1 MITRKGYESDSSSD
15 SDSGVVPEHKLYHF
29 AVTPDHI
36 KEWFEE
42 NQWWV
47 EDLSVDEKLKLCY
60 LFYVYQEC
68 EEQSHRSVKAQRLD
82 ERLQLAHTLG
92 PLLFP
97 GKSFKYIDT
106 DYTRPTNIHF
116 TNPFFCEDNEEKIKI
131 ALGDVDY
138 AAISKTRD
146 SFIPPITT
154 YGPEGLV
161 SIIEA
166 VADLATSATTTA
178 GEGVKEIVKGTVEDV
193 TSASKALRKAPT
205 TIAETQT
212 KSLDRPADEQL
223 LNTSMQKFEEYR
235 QRLNYSFKYGSD
247 EREKANTLLSKI
259 SDEYSRLDKISD
271 TLTPDLVNDFAKL
284 DIYYMMLMTLQTI
297 IETKNKLSESKN
309 IIVLD
314 IEAFTNQY
322 HNPIAKLRDKISD
335 MKKIKLENF
344 TKKLSENVDGLKY
357 IRKDLIDQFMPI
369 FTGLID
375 DVTKK
380 LYEHY
385 LPTNYYDKD
394 SENTDAFL
402 LGLQRVVMYQNIKN
416 YNSKVIQK
424 KTEDDLYKIVERL
437 EQIKRLIPID
447 YYTRYQLENK
457 VIVDYLNND
466 GSFEK
471 SILPSSKDISNIIEF
486 YNEDVKFIR
495 DLNGFLQLIYPKLS
509 VEPGDKSPITLAKEM
524 DRNVAVNG
532 GDADAQEKFL
542 EKIIKPFMKDVLLNL
557 KGEPRDVYDSQMSK
571 YPSYFSMYTNLIL
584 NKINNK
590 NYSVADY
597 INSKPVCI
605 EPKGE
610 VLFDSSENIIEK
622 INDYEIEMEVVACGG
637 GIKIYVAEV
646 GDVVK
651 DVNDA
656 EDVAKDAEEDEYA
669 DFIDAKDAE
678 DVAEK
683 VSKDAEDVAE
693 EDEEDEF
700 IDADEVEDDDADEVE
715 DDDTEDKSKEEMVAE
730 LEQEKFVEVFETFAS
745 EQKEDK
751 DATLLLLK
759 TLVIVNN
766 KLFNTSIKDIPVFQ
780 TVSIKDGVTINIATD
795 DTYLYTSYNFP
806 DVAYGMRNPNYL
818 YCKFK
823 LSDLD
828 KFDCIKQLYYSYPQ
842 INRITDLIRPHLT
855 ERQYQELALLLVEY
869 NTKVDQM
876 TKKENKSADKQTP
889 LKLEVTNLKDQ
900 IYTTANKILPLKMEH
915 YKEEKCFQNP
925 IEMETDESVVKE
937 IKEQL
942 TAFLL
947 PPRKWAV
954 YGHNDKMQLHKNI
967 DTAIVNEV
975 QQLIDKLHTTG
986 IDYHKTLITQSL
998 LLCLGFLKSLQ
1009 KKPDNS
1015 ITLEE
1020 AINLKFKYKIQYF
1033 NDDENDEVTV
1043 TLTSSENDAVITHL
1057 FKIDKED
1064 RKEQFFTSDYSFWG
1078 KSISTN
1084 DVQISDISVGLLKYS
1099 FKVFLYLQ
1107 KKSDISESTLQDI
1120 SDISES
1126 TLPDPLSSSVRNPK
1140 LRKPIILTLVIATL
1154 FAVISFTNTT
1164 NITNNTTNMTTI
1176 TTDTTNIITNTSD
1189 KVIITS
1195 NEITQVYVDIVNY
1208 LEIDLNLANQI
1219 WDYWR
1224 KYLPNSIKAYI
1235 PILSKL
1241 PVNDNDNR
1249 YNDMCND
1256 MCNLVEHFT
1265 NTIIIQQAKS
1275 PEGYVTLKKIMNDLV
1290 AFIGPQTKQPLLVS
1304 SGIEENAFKNAM
1316 VIFDQRNITNIV
1328 SQFILEKNDK
1338 VLSLIST
1345 CITITYSLLS
1355 EPSSLTNEV
1364 TSQGLVKIVYQGFVE
1379 FAKAV
1384 IQITFGGGA
1393 VTDGSKSMKFKSK
1406 KKKKQLIQA
1415 KKTASPIKPKG
1426 KRIRGSPKKIRKPRS
1441 GFLVE
1446 TPIDPFNT

>member
-82 ERLQLAHTLG
+82 ERLQLVNTLG

-97 GKSFKYIDT
+97 DKSFEYIDT
-106 DYTRPTNIHF
+106 TYVRPTNIHF

-131 ALGDVDY
+131 ALADVDDE
-138 AAISKTRD
+138 AISETRD
-146 SFIPPITT
+146 LMLRPITT
-154 YGPEGLV
+154 YGPESLV

-166 VADLATSATTTA
+166 GADLATSAATTA
-178 GEGVKEIVKGTVEDV
+178 GEGVKEIVKGAVEDI

-223 LNTSMQKFEEYR
+223 LNRLKEEFEDYR
-235 QRLNYSFKYGSD
+235 KRLPNDYRFKSD
-247 EREKANTLLSKI
+247 VEREKANTLLSII
-259 SDEYSRLDKISD
+259 SEEYYRLDKISN
-271 TLTPDLVNDFAKL
+271 TLTPELVNGFAKL
-284 DIYYMMLMTLQTI
+284 DIYYKMLQKLQTI
-297 IETKNKLSESKN
+297 IETKNKLSGSN
-309 IIVLD
+309 IIVVLD
-314 IEAFTNQY
+314 IKAFTNQY
-322 HNPIAKLRDKISD
+322 HNLIAQLRNKISD
-335 MKKIKLENF
+335 MKKMKLENF
-344 TKKLSENVDGLKY
+344 EKKLSENVDGLKY
-357 IRKDLIDQFMPI
+357 IREDLLNQFMPI
-369 FTGLID
+369 FEGLID

-380 LYEHY
+380 LYEDY
-385 LPTNYYDKD
+385 LPNNYYDKD
-394 SENTDAFL
+394 SENTDVFL
-402 LGLQRVVMYQNIKN
+402 LGLQRVVMYQKIKLLTD
-416 YNSKVIQK
+416 SRIKI
-424 KTEDDLYKIVERL
+424 KTEDELYEIVKRL
-437 EQIKRLIPID
+437 EQIKRLVPID

-471 SILPSSKDISNIIEF
+471 ILLPSKDISNIIEF

-495 DLNGFLQLIYPKLS
+495 DLNGFLQLIYPIKLS

-532 GDADAQEKFL
+532 GDAQEKFL

-557 KGEPRDVYDSQMSK
+557 KGEPRDVYNSQMSK
-571 YPSYFSMYTNLIL
+571 YPSYFLMYTDLIL
-584 NKINNK
+584 NKIK
-590 NYSVADY
+590 DKKYSVADY
-597 INSKPVCI
+597 INSEPACI

-610 VLFDSSENIIEK
+610 VLFDSSENIIKK
-622 INDYEIEMEVVACGG
+622 INNYVIATEVVACGGG

-651 DVNDA
+651 DVSEDVNDA
-656 EDVAKDAEEDEYA
+656 EDVAKDAEDV
-669 DFIDAKDAE
+669 KDAE
-678 DVAEK
+678 DAE
-683 VSKDAEDVAE
+683 DAEDADFDDAN
-693 EDEEDEF
+693 EDEVEVEV
-700 IDADEVEDDDADEVE
+700 EVEDDDE
-715 DDDTEDKSKEEMVAE
+715 DDDYKFYDTE
-730 LEQEKFVEVFETFAS
+730 EQEKFVELLETFAG
-745 EQKEDK
+745 EQKEDR
-751 DATLLLLK
+751 DATLLLFK

-766 KLFNTSIKDIPVFQ
+766 KLFNNSLKDIPVFQ
-780 TVSIKDGVTINIATD
+780 TESVEDGVTINIATD
-795 DTYLYTSYNFP
+795 DSYLYTSYNFP
-806 DVAYGMRNPNYL
+806 DIAYNKRNPKYL

-823 LSDLD
+823 VSDLD
-828 KFDCIKQLYYSYPQ
+828 NFDCIKKLYNSYPQ
-842 INRITDLIRPHLT
+842 MNRITKLIKPHLS
-855 ERQYQELALLLVEY
+855 EPQYEELALMLVEY
-869 NTKVDQM
+869 NAKVYQM
-876 TKKENKSADKQTP
+876 TKKENEGTDKLTT
-889 LKLEVTNLKDQ
+889 LKLEVKNLKDQ
-900 IYTTANKILPLKMEH
+900 IYTMANKILPLKKQH
-915 YKEEKCFQNP
+915 NKEEKCFENP
-925 IEMETDESVVKE
+925 IEMETDESVVNE
-937 IKEQL
+937 INNQL
-942 TAFLL
+942 TAFLS

-1020 AINLKFKYKIQYF
+1020 AINRKFKYKIEYF
-1033 NDDENDEVTV
+1033 NDDENDQVTV
-1043 TLTSSENDAVITHL
+1043 TLTSSENNAVITHL
-1057 FKIDKED
+1057 FNIDKED
-1064 RKEQFFTSDYSFWG
+1064 RKEQFFTSDYTFWG

-1099 FKVFLYLQ
+1099 FKVFLYLVDTPVTRAT
-1107 KKSDISESTLQDI
+1107 KDI

-1126 TLPDPLSSSVRNPK
+1126 TLPDPLSSSVRNHK

-1164 NITNNTTNMTTI
+1164 NITNNTTNITNNTSNINTI
-1176 TTDTTNIITNTSD
+1176 TTDTTYITTNTSN

-1195 NEITQVYVDIVNY
+1195 NEITQVYNDIVNY
-1208 LEIDLNLANQI
+1208 LQIDLTLANQI

-1224 KYLPNSIKAYI
+1224 KYQPDSIKPYI
-1235 PILSKL
+1235 PILNPL
-1241 PVNDNDNR
+1241 PFDDNMH
-1249 YNDMCND
+1249 NDMCND

-1345 CITITYSLLS
+1345 CIAITYALLS
-1355 EPSSLTNEV
+1355 NPSSLANEV
-1364 TSQGLVKIVYQGFVE
+1364 ASQGLVEIGYQGLVE
-1379 FAKAV
+1379 ILKV
-1384 IQITFGGGA
+1384 LIKLTFGGGA
-1393 VTDGSKSMKFKSK
+1393 VTDGSKSTKPQMKSKSK
-1406 KKKKQLIQA
+1406 KKKKKQVLQA

-1441 GFLVE
+1441 QDGGFLIE
-1446 TPIDPFNT
+1446 TPIVPFNTL